1 MNNESQI
8 VLYQPDDSIRLE
20 VKIDAGNETV
30 WLNRNQIAELFGR
43 DVKTIGKHINNALR
57 EELATETE
65 TTVYDVNNPK
75 NPTGAKFATVQIEG
89 GREVTRQVEYYNL
102 DVILSVGYRVKSNRG
117 IQFRRWSNTILKQ
130 YLLQGYSINRHLVAL
145 QERTDQR
152 FADIEQR
159 LDNQQKQI
167 DFFVRTNVPPI
178 EGIFYEGQVLDARL
192 FAEQLIKIAKRE
204 VVLIDNY
211 IDSRSFDILELRNPG
226 VEATIYVER
235 IGRGLQS
242 LQQTAHTQSGRTV
255 HLAETSQ
262 RVHDRFLIIDDEVY
276 HLGASL
282 NELGKRLFAF
292 SRLQMDKEII
302 MRSVISHQQS
312 VIK

>member
-43 DVKTIGKHINNALR
+43 DVKTIGKHINNALQ

-65 TTVYDVNNPK
+65 TVVSDVNNQK
-75 NPTGAKFATVQIEG
+75 NSTVAKFATVQIEG

-292 SRLQMDKEII
+292 SRLQMDKGII
-302 MRSVISHQQS
+302 MRSVISHQ
-312 VIK
+312 